1 MESKDEKNTLLLEL
15 LDQGNEN
22 NSSFQNENSKLII
35 LLEEKHIMQ

>member
-15 LDQGNEN
+15 LEQGNEY